1 MQLNHA
7 GDQGQWDR
15 IREHAHALKGVASN
29 LGLMRLATA
38 AGEVMRMQDWQLSRD
53 WRQHAIKLGEQLS
66 LGRSALDRRSQALG
80 ASGENAP

>member
-1 MQLNHA
+1 MQLNQS

-15 IREHAHALKGVASN
+15 VREHAHALKGVASN
-29 LGLMRLATA
+29 LGLMRLAATS
-38 AGEVMRMQDWQLSRD
+38 GEMMRMQDWQVSRE

-66 LGRSALDRRSQALG
+66 LGRSALERRSQALG